1 MAFVVFPI
9 AFFVDNPRTEGSG
22 SKAGEQTLIA
32 AFNSLASLLMT
43 LWVRGYLLTEDHM
56 IIGQLVSF

>member
-32 AFNSLASLLMT
+32 AFNPLASLLMT
-43 LWVRGYLLTEDHM
+43 L
-56 IIGQLVSF
+56 